1 MSVVNETEYLT
12 QGGLAEL
19 FRVSVRTMQRL
30 ARERG
35 FPRPLR
41 FGRSYRWRKA
51 EVEEFLR
58 KTREVA
64 LDEQDAV
71 VAPVGRQQVGRA
83 HRAPGAE
90 RGCSFGRHVIAG
102 PGQKR
107 ILEVE

>member
-1 MSVVNETEYLT
+1 MRVIVVKALSWTVFYGIRKMSVVVNETEYLT

-58 KTREVA
+58 KTR
-64 LDEQDAV
+64 Q
-71 VAPVGRQQVGRA
+71 
-83 HRAPGAE
+83 AE
-90 RGCSFGRHVIAG
+90 AD
-102 PGQKR
+102 
-107 ILEVE
+107 